1 MNSLIWGV
9 APRAAMFCCDVT
21 KREVS
26 SLFSMVAVW
35 LRWVRLA
42 DQNQLVLPSPPSTQ
56 TMDGWARGH
65 GPQPFGD
72 VQLLFRLPSV
82 PPSRFLGD
90 WTAPARALGV
100 KPLAPVVVVV
110 VCLFVEAPPFPSNRF
125 SAVVCALSFATC
137 RICRP
142 RSMFCLFLFGWKC
155 LERRRTIE
163 RRCLIDRNP
172 AISPC
177 VSIYTPTE
185 QCLRCFF
192 LLFKSLKCCKYPH
205 VLTITGS
212 NH

>member
-1 MNSLIWGV
+1 
-9 APRAAMFCCDVT
+9 MFCRDVT

-42 DQNQLVLPSPPSTQ
+42 DQKQVVLPSPSSTQ

-65 GPQPFGD
+65 GSQPFAD

-90 WTAPARALGV
+90 WTAPARAFGV
-100 KPLAPVVVVV
+100 NPSLLLLLLLFACLSRRLHSHRTVFPPVVCV
-110 VCLFVEAPPFPSNRF
+110 
-125 SAVVCALSFATC
+125 LSFATC

-142 RSMFCLFLFGWKC
+142 PSVFCLFLFGWKC
-155 LERRRTIE
+155 LEWRRTIV

-172 AISPC
+172 AIVPC
-177 VSIYTPTE
+177 VSIYTYTYGTMFTVCFLVIWVVEIPTSADDYG
-185 QCLRCFF
+185 F
-192 LLFKSLKCCKYPH
+192 
-205 VLTITGS
+205 
-212 NH
+212 